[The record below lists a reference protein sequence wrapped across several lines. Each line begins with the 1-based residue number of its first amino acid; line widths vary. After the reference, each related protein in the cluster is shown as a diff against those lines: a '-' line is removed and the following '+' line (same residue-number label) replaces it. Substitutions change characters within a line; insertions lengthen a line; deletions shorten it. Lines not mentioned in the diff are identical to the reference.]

1 MVKPS
6 QLDAGGKP
14 STWFP
19 PGRLV
24 EHISLFLHFLKS
36 LRNLKLTRSRSIGNI
51 RRRNKCHANLRKNPL
66 GVAGHD
72 FTSPATIRR
81 QIFDNNRKI
90 KNLSIFSQN
99 WEFSRSRSDRQL
111 AMMISELS
119 RSFWFKKFSNLRKSK
134 FSCRMNNS
142 SGNLSFWTNFCLN
155 STTSK
160 NGPQNTRFSLN
171 CSSR

>member
-1 MVKPS
+1 MMFTEVRS
-6 QLDAGGKP
+6 SSNYALIGIEFSHYSNYRRQVRLDAGGKP

-24 EHISLFLHFLKS
+24 EHISLFLHFLKN
-36 LRNLKLTRSRSIGNI
+36 LRNLKLTRSRSIGKI
-51 RRRNKCHANLRKNPL
+51 RRRNKCHANLRKNPM

-90 KNLSIFSQN
+90 KNLSLFNQN
-99 WEFSRSRSDRQL
+99 CEFSRSRSDRQL
-111 AMMISELS
+111 AMMIPELS
-119 RSFWFKKFSNLRKSK
+119 RSFWFEKFSNLRKSK

-142 SGNLSFWTNFCLN
+142 SRKLSF
-155 STTSK
+155 
-160 NGPQNTRFSLN
+160 
-171 CSSR
+171 